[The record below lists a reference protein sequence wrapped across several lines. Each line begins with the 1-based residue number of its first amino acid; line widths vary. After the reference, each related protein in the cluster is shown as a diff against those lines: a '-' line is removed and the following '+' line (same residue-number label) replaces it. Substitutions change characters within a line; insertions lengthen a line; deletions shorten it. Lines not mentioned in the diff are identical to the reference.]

1 MVTIGVTV
9 MSFVEWLEG
18 ELSKRRWTR
27 ADLAREAKLS
37 QTSFSKI
44 FSGERKPGPDLCN
57 AIARAFGIAPEIVFR
72 RAGLLPA
79 LPEDDDKFLDE
90 VVENFKRLSV
100 KQRRAVLEYVIFQL
114 REQDRQQQ
122 EAQESGENEDD
133 ST

>member
-57 AIARAFGIAPEIVFR
+57 AIARALNIAPEIVFR

-114 REQDRQQQ
+114 REQDRQEQ
-122 EAQESGENEDD
+122 EAQEPEENGGD
-133 ST
+133 S